1 MLNGDGSELR
11 HRPVAQPVS
20 QPGVYQEESILRRHA
35 KMREEDME
43 PVNMWIFVA
52 FILMFCVCCG
62 AMFYFV
68 LQHDDHWVIDEIHHG
83 HYNNVRDFLEGHHDI
98 SMLDHP
104 DAHQETL
111 MHHAVESNQPSI
123 VQLLI
128 HYGAKLSVR
137 NKHQQTPLHLAVY
150 HGWPAIVKVLVDA
163 GAPITLP
170 DDKGREPLEWSERLV
185 NNNPTDVDRTEV
197 WRLLKKAKAKKDALR
212 DSNGLGDA

>member
-1 MLNGDGSELR
+1 MLNSDGSELR

-20 QPGVYQEESILRRHA
+20 QPGVYQEESIIRRHA

-104 DAHQETL
+104 DAVSPLALAPLALAAPSALFLIPSLGGAFPCELPHCCTHHIQTHSSKLCNLYNAQHQETL

-128 HYGAKLSVR
+128 HHGAKLSVR
-137 NKHQQTPLHLAVY
+137 NKHQQVQM
-150 HGWPAIVKVLVDA
+150 
-163 GAPITLP
+163 
-170 DDKGREPLEWSERLV
+170 
-185 NNNPTDVDRTEV
+185 
-197 WRLLKKAKAKKDALR
+197 
-212 DSNGLGDA
+212 